1 MNIKPSDDAN
11 TEAKRGYRAKHS
23 FIEWEDVYWYISKE
37 EFDEILK
44 PFLKPF
50 FVKNRED
57 NIDVQY
63 YMSSKNK

>member
-1 MNIKPSDDAN
+1 MILVEDF
-11 TEAKRGYRAKHS
+11 EGYKIRNLLLS
-23 FIEWEDVYWYISKE
+23 QYVYWYISKE

-44 PFLKPF
+44 PFLKSF